1 MREMIQILL
10 FLLKLGFPLQ
20 SRNEMEVVD
29 EEREPEIRITPRFT
43 NDQKSTSTRD
53 VYVFNQ
59 FQWYEKRCVSM

>member
-20 SRNEMEVVD
+20 SRNETEVVD

-43 NDQKSTSTRD
+43 IVRNIYPREMHTCLIDSSRMRRD
-53 VYVFNQ
+53 V
-59 FQWYEKRCVSM
+59 